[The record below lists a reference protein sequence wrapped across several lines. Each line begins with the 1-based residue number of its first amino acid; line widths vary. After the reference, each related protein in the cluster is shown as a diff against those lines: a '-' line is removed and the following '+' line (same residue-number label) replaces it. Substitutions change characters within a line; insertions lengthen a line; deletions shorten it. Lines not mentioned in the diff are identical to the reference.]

1 MEPIRAEEGWFVLH
15 LFYTAD
21 RRRWAELANSQRLE
35 VRESFTKVIADF
47 RLGANCQV
55 NCYAILGHKADFG
68 MMMIDPEL
76 KHLSETE
83 NSVLKAF
90 PPGMLTPA
98 YSFFSL
104 TEISEYMS
112 QDKDYD
118 RTLREKEG
126 LTPDSEQYKT
136 KMQAFRERM
145 RFYINERLY
154 PQIPEHKAICF
165 YPMNK
170 ARGSTYNW
178 YSLDFDS
185 RKNLMAGHLVSG
197 RRYQGKLKQLVTG
210 SVGLD
215 AWEWGVTLFAD
226 DPFFFKKVVYE
237 MRFDEVSARYGEFGD
252 FLVGVRMEPADLFEH
267 LRL

>member
-15 LFYTAD
+15 SFYTVD
-21 RRRWAELANSQRLE
+21 RRHWAKLVDSERRDAEASFAKVLA
-35 VRESFTKVIADF
+35 DY

-55 NCYAILGHKADFG
+55 NSYAILGHKADFG
-68 MMMIDPEL
+68 VMMIDPEL
-76 KHLSETE
+76 GHLSQTE
-83 NSVLKAF
+83 NGILRAF
-90 PPGMLTPA
+90 PPGIITPS

-112 QDKDYD
+112 QEKDYD
-118 RTLREKEG
+118 RTLREKDG
-126 LTPDSEQYKT
+126 LSPESDEYKT
-136 KMQAFRERM
+136 KMQAFRDRM
-145 RFYINERLY
+145 RFYINDRLY
-154 PQIPEHKAICF
+154 PKIPEHKAICF

-170 ARGSTYNW
+170 SRGSTYNW

-197 RRYQGKLKQLVTG
+197 RRYQGKVKQLVTG

-226 DPFFFKKVVYE
+226 DPYYFKKVVYE

-252 FLVGVRMEPADLFEH
+252 FLVGVRLEPAELFEH
-267 LRL
+267 LKL